1 VNRVENTTRTR
12 KSNLQSN
19 TMSLKVVFVTIL
31 LLEIHFGAA
40 LPKPQSTDT
49 EYDDVYGDYEFDPNR
64 PATSD
69 GPDLGDLLSIGA
81 GLAKTF
87 GDLLSQKELQSSL
100 HRSLGAGLN
109 LTGEVLKVAVPA
121 VGGALGTVLSGG
133 SEAISATRTIVSDPK
148 VQERVGSVAA
158 AGGSVVQGLGQVVS
172 MVPRVLG
179 QGARF
184 AGSVVM
190 AANETAPLV
199 VAGFQDFQEQLPL
212 ITGFAQAYAEV
223 NAEQAQKVTRT
234 FQRSLECNLE
244 CGDLAPGAG
253 KNRCEAEHCVKIV
266 EEDEV

>member
-1 VNRVENTTRTR
+1 
-12 KSNLQSN
+12 
-19 TMSLKVVFVTIL
+19 MSLKVVFVTIL

-87 GDLLSQKELQSSL
+87 GDLLSQKVNFIKEILSNQELQSSL

-172 MVPRVLG
+172 VVPRVLG

-199 VAGFQDFQEQLPL
+199 VAGFQEFQEQLPL